1 MEENL
6 SESANV
12 ESAQAQ
18 IKKTRFEYKWVIVG
32 LCFAMMFICLGFGSG
47 IRSHFIVP
55 ITENLNITRGEFS
68 FNETFRF
75 IATSIVNLFFGFL
88 VAKFGAKKMMFGGFV
103 ALIGAMCSYA
113 LATNV
118 WLIYLGGILLGTGIA
133 WTGTTLVGFIVAKW
147 FKQNRGTI
155 MGIILCANACGS
167 AIANLIIVKPLV
179 YGSPE
184 GYKDAYYIIAI
195 CVAVIAVFMML
206 FYREPKEGEG
216 EQGEVKG
223 KKKRGRAWSGIEFKD
238 AIRKPYFYMA
248 VFCIAGTGIILQGTG
263 GVSAAHLNDV
273 GIDTAFIADVSVLSS
288 VMLAVMKFVSGFM
301 YDKFGLRLTI
311 TICSVAAI
319 GELVLLCVI
328 TNSDLGRVLVVARTI
343 LGAVALPLETIIIPL
358 YACDLFG
365 EKCYSKMLGVFISA
379 STAGCALGSPILNF
393 CFDAMGSYVS
403 AFWGSVILMAIVVVM
418 LQYVITAGHKIR
430 KEVEEQ
436 ERLQALEQ
444 VDL

>member
-6 SESANV
+6 VENLESENAKTPR
-12 ESAQAQ
+12 
-18 IKKTRFEYKWVIVG
+18 KKFKLEYKWVIVG
-32 LCFAMMFICLGFGSG
+32 LCFMMMFICLGWCSG

-75 IATSIVNLFFGFL
+75 ITTSIVNLFFGFL

-103 ALIGAMCSYA
+103 ALAGAMLSYA

-118 WLIYLGGILLGTGIA
+118 WLIYLGGILLGTGVA

-155 MGIILCANACGS
+155 MGIVLCANACGS
-167 AIANLIIVKPLV
+167 ALANLIIVKPIV
-179 YGSPE
+179 YGSST
-184 GYKDAYYIIAI
+184 GYIDAYYIIAI
-195 CVAVIAVFMML
+195 CVAVVAVFMML
-206 FYREPKEGEG
+206 FYREPREGEG

-223 KKKRGRAWSGIEFKD
+223 KKKRGRAWSGIDFKD
-238 AIRKPYFYMA
+238 AVKMPYFYCA
-248 VFCIAGTGIILQGTG
+248 IFCIAGTGIILQGTG
-263 GVSAAHLNDV
+263 GVSAAHLTDV
-273 GIDTAFIADVSVLSS
+273 GIDKAFIAEVSVLSS
-288 VMLAVMKFVSGFM
+288 IMLAVMKFVSGFM

-319 GELVLLCVI
+319 AELILLCVI
-328 TNSDLGRVLVVARTI
+328 TNSEIGRILVVARTI
-343 LGAVALPLETIIIPL
+343 LGSIALPLETIIIPL

-393 CFDAMGSYVS
+393 CYDAMGSYVT
-403 AFWGSVILMAIVVVM
+403 AFWACVALMLVVVVM
-418 LQYVITAGHKIR
+418 LQYVISAGHKVR
-430 KEVEEQ
+430 KEIEEQ
-436 ERLQALEQ
+436 ESLQEMEKSL
-444 VDL
+444 